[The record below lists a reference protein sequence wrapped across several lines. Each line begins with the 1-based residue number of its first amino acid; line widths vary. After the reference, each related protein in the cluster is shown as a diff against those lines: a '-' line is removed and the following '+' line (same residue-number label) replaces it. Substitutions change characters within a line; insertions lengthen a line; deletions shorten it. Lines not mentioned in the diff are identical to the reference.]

1 MPKHG
6 NDDSL
11 VFSKLKFRSPRPPN
25 SLERRFFSSS
35 LRRKSPGD
43 REFSIT
49 IFWPPYV
56 SPRQE
61 CFAMRIP
68 IGPADPTPAQS
79 ADAAFQ
85 ALQAY
90 SAPAAANAARSTLI
104 DSVTE
109 AVNAYYKAD
118 TGKSTVDVKDPH
130 YSEAKAQVA
139 VQLET
144 EVVGKIA
151 ASVVTGQPVQL
162 NGLGDVLKAL
172 QPGQTNVTEAL
183 QQFLPTAGPEQ
194 MPTVIPPG
202 VPGPQKMER
211 IIEHRVPIP
220 VTGSSPGEDKKLH
233 MKSLQVD

>member
-1 MPKHG
+1 
-6 NDDSL
+6 
-11 VFSKLKFRSPRPPN
+11 
-25 SLERRFFSSS
+25 
-35 LRRKSPGD
+35 
-43 REFSIT
+43 
-49 IFWPPYV
+49 
-56 SPRQE
+56 
-61 CFAMRIP
+61 MRIP
-68 IGPADPTPAQS
+68 IGPADPTPVQS

-90 SAPAAANAARSTLI
+90 SSPAARSAAPDAANAARSTLI

-151 ASVVTGQPVQL
+151 ASVVTGQPLQL

-183 QQFLPTAGPEQ
+183 QQFLPTAGPLQ
-194 MPTVIPPG
+194 MPNVIPPG
-202 VPGPQKMER
+202 APGPEKMGR
-211 IIEHRVPIP
+211 IIEHAVPVP
-220 VTGSSPGEDKKLH
+220 VAGSSPGVDKALH
-233 MKSLQVD
+233 MQSRKLD